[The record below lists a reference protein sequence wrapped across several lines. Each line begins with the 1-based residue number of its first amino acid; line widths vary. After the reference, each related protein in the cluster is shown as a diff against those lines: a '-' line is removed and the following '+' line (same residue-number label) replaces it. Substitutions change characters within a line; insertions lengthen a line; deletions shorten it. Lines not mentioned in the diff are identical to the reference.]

1 MKKNELTTEEKE
13 LLKKIPCKVVNQAE
27 THLNDLKSHI
37 EGIQSCLRYLTN
49 CIAFMQGYLDS
60 KSSEEENN
68 KKIEG

>member
-1 MKKNELTTEEKE
+1 MQKNELTKEEKE

-27 THLNDLKSHI
+27 NHLNDLKSHI

-49 CIAFMQGYLDS
+49 CVAFLQGYLDS
-60 KSSEEENN
+60 KSSEENN